1 MLGASTAHEW
11 FGPPECHEWKFPL
24 RSCRVYDGD
33 TLMDMVLDLGFG
45 ITIKVSGRLDGINA
59 PEVRG
64 VEKEQGVVSRDWLRS
79 RMMDAENVVIV
90 TRPSG
95 DRQQG
100 KYGRWLITVVA
111 DGHDLNEMMV
121 QKKLARWAKYS

>member
-1 MLGASTAHEW
+1 
-11 FGPPECHEWKFPL
+11 
-24 RSCRVYDGD
+24 
-33 TLMDMVLDLGFG
+33 MDMVLDLGFG
-45 ITIKVSGRLDGINA
+45 ATLKVSGRLDGINT
-59 PEVRG
+59 PEIRG
-64 VEKEQGVVSRDWLRS
+64 AEKERGIVSRDWLRN
-79 RMMDAENVVIV
+79 RMLDAENVVII

-121 QKKLARWAKYS
+121 QKKLARRARYS

>member
-1 MLGASTAHEW
+1 
-11 FGPPECHEWKFPL
+11 
-24 RSCRVYDGD
+24 
-33 TLMDMVLDLGFG
+33 MDMVLDLGFG
-45 ITIKVSGRLDGINA
+45 VTIKVSGRLDGINA

-64 VEKEQGVVSRDWLRS
+64 VEKEQGVVSRDWLKN
-79 RMMDAENVVIV
+79 RMLDAENVVIL
-90 TRPSG
+90 TRKSG

-121 QKKLARWAKYS
+121 QNQLARRAEYS